1 MSLARLAPD
10 AEHDLRLPQLVPE
23 SRALPPEVRMDAPVK
38 NLLDIP
44 EGDELDRSEPEPPQP
59 ADPVVAAPID
69 NVGGDDTEMVTGNTV
84 EEDLSE
90 IAREDD
96 IADSQAVE
104 EAENTPSETDRAQ
117 RLRVQGAEF
126 PDVDMNAPTF
136 DGHEP
141 DAPLP
146 TVPNEGFR
154 LYGDIPTDQK
164 SYKHIDVKQTMSFFQ
179 RSLLD

>member
-1 MSLARLAPD
+1 
-10 AEHDLRLPQLVPE
+10 
-23 SRALPPEVRMDAPVK
+23 
-38 NLLDIP
+38 
-44 EGDELDRSEPEPPQP
+44 
-59 ADPVVAAPID
+59 
-69 NVGGDDTEMVTGNTV
+69 MVNGNTLD
-84 EEDLSE
+84 EDFSE
-90 IAREDD
+90 ITREDD

-117 RLRVQGAEF
+117 RLRRVNGAEF

-154 LYGDIPTDQK
+154 PYGDIPTDK
-164 SYKHIDVKQTMSFFQ
+164 RSYKHIDVKQTMSFFQ
-179 RSLLD
+179 RSLLDYLRLAFWLLKTTSTFNEFSAVFDGFRQWYQETFTYFKVEE